1 MNESTQVVGLTG
13 PMGSGKDTVADL
25 LTTHCG
31 AHKLA
36 FADALRGEIED
47 AFNIER
53 VFLTRRETKEHPL
66 SALALAHCLDSA
78 FVGRMLIQHQQFN
91 DGPLDLNAP
100 RSPRQI
106 MQWWGTEYRRAML
119 PGYWVSKVA
128 KRIHYMHKTL
138 GARLIVVTDVRFAD
152 EAHLVRSLG
161 GQIWQIKR
169 PGCDVGNGAH
179 VSEVSGE
186 GFAPHMVIDNDH
198 DLRHLQQ
205 LVLGGWA
212 ARQWRI
218 PGVRVE
224 VPA

>member
-1 MNESTQVVGLTG
+1 MTHHTHVIGLTG

-36 FADALRGEIED
+36 FADALRGEIAD
-47 AFNIER
+47 AFNIES

-66 SALALAHCLDSA
+66 SALALAHCLDTA
-78 FVGRMLIQHQQFN
+78 FVGRMIIQHQQCN
-91 DGPLDLNAP
+91 DGLLNLNTP

-106 MQWWGTEYRRAML
+106 MQWWGTEYRRAL
-119 PGYWVSKVA
+119 EPGYWVRKA
-128 KRIHYMHKTL
+128 AQRIHCMHKAL
-138 GARLIVVTDVRFAD
+138 GARLIVITDVRFDD
-152 EAHLVRSLG
+152 EAQLVRALG

-169 PGCDVGNGAH
+169 PGCEVGSTAH
-179 VSEVSGE
+179 VSEVTGE
-186 GFAPHMVIDNDH
+186 AFEPNQVINNDH
-198 DLRHLQQ
+198 DLRHLLQ

-212 ARQWRI
+212 ARAWGL

>member
-106 MQWWGTEYRRAML
+106 MQWWGTEYRRKDDTF
-119 PGYWVSKVA
+119 YWVRKLSQELAEHKPKHVVISDIRELHEAAYVKRSEGHLLKV
-128 KRIHYMHKTL
+128 I
-138 GARLIVVTDVRFAD
+138 
-152 EAHLVRSLG
+152 
-161 GQIWQIKR
+161 R
-169 PGCDVGNGAH
+169 PGLAEDATSSH
-179 VSEVSGE
+179 SSEKNLEHISVDGKIFNTSTIE
-186 GFAPHMVIDNDH
+186 HLRND
-198 DLRHLQQ
+198 
-205 LVLGGWA
+205 
-212 ARQWRI
+212 I
-218 PGVRVE
+218 VE
-224 VPA
+224 MEKRLK

>member
-1 MNESTQVVGLTG
+1 MTHHTHVIGLTG

-31 AHKLA
+31 AYKLA
-36 FADALRGEIED
+36 FADALRGEISD
-47 AFNIER
+47 AFNIET

-66 SALALAHCLDSA
+66 TALALAHCLDPM
-78 FVGRMLIQHQQFN
+78 FVARMIVQNHHFN
-91 DGPLDLNAP
+91 DGPLDLNTP

-106 MQWWGTEYRRAML
+106 MQWWGTEYRRAL
-119 PGYWVSKVA
+119 EPGYWVRKA
-128 KRIHYMHKTL
+128 AQRIRYMHQTL
-138 GARLIVVTDVRFAD
+138 AARLIVITDVRFDD
-152 EAHLVRSLG
+152 EAQLVRALG

-169 PGCDVGNGAH
+169 PGCEVGSTAH
-179 VSEVSGE
+179 VSEVTGE
-186 GFAPHMVIDNDH
+186 GFEPNQVINNDH

-212 ARQWRI
+212 ERAWGV